1 MKKNVI
7 KKAVVLAVGG
17 LVLSGVSLTVL
28 AGDLNGYSLVTQPS
42 KCISLNRGLV
52 CYQKVQ
58 MYWITPEADDY
69 CIVQVQSGATQKC
82 WSRQQSGSLAFE
94 FAETDSQ
101 QYALRKRNA
110 DKNLA
115 TVQIEVKWV
124 YKRRRR
130 DHFGW
135 KVF

>member
-1 MKKNVI
+1 MEKTLVKYV
-7 KKAVVLAVGG
+7 VGG
-17 LVLSGVSLTVL
+17 LILFGVSLAAQ
-28 AGDLNGYSLVTQPS
+28 AGGVNGYSLVTQPS

-52 CYQKVQ
+52 CYQKVR
-58 MYWITPEADDY
+58 MHWLAPEAGDY
-69 CIVQVQSGATQKC
+69 CVVQTRSGLAQQC
-82 WSRQQSGSLAFE
+82 WSGQQSGSLAFE
-94 FAETDSQ
+94 FAETESRE
-101 QYALRKRNA
+101 YALRRRNT
-110 DKNLA
+110 DENLA

>member
-1 MKKNVI
+1 MEKKVI
-7 KKAVVLAVGG
+7 KKAIVLAVGG
-17 LVLSGVSLTVL
+17 LVFAGVSVAAL
-28 AGDLNGYSLVTQPS
+28 AGDDNGYSLVTQPS

-52 CYQKVQ
+52 CYQKVHMQ
-58 MYWITPEADDY
+58 WIAPEPGDY
-69 CIVQVQSGATQKC
+69 CVVQAQSGVARKC

-94 FAETDSQ
+94 FAETDSRV
-101 QYALRKRNA
+101 YALRRRNS
-110 DKNLA
+110 DENLA

-124 YKRRRR
+124 YKRRRK